1 MRTRGNGGN
10 NGQGSKWIRQQKR
23 LAIYL
28 RDNMSCVYCGVG
40 VEEDESI
47 RLSLDHLTPRVKGGS
62 NNESNLVT
70 CCGRCNSSRGYRTF
84 RDFAIAAAGY
94 INGGRTPEVIVATIE
109 RNRKRKLGK
118 YMEMAKTMIAERSDN
133 CESNL

>member
-1 MRTRGNGGN
+1 MKPRKRGNGGN
-10 NGQGSKWIRQQKR
+10 NGQGSKQIRLQKR

-40 VEEDESI
+40 IEQDDSI
-47 RLSLDHLTPRVKGGS
+47 RLSLDHITPRSKGGS
-62 NNESNLVT
+62 NSKTNLVT

-84 RDFAIAAAGY
+84 RDFAIAASAC

-109 RNRKRKLGK
+109 RNRKRKLTK
-118 YMEMAKTMIAERSDN
+118 YMDMAKAMIAERS
-133 CESNL
+133 EML